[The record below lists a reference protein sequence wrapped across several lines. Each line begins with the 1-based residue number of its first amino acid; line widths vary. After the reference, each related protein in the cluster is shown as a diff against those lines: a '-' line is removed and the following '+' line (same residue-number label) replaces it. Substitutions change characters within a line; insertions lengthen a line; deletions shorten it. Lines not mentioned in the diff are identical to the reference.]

1 MEVDLPANGW
11 RARPH
16 QRRLWDYFK
25 GGGTRA
31 VEIAH
36 RRWGKD
42 DVALHLAARAG
53 HLRVGTYWHMLPEYE
68 QGRKAIWNAVN
79 PHTGRRRI
87 DEAFPRELRASTDEQ
102 QMFIRFR
109 LGSTWQVVGSDNYKS
124 LVGTPPVG
132 IVFSEWAKAHPA
144 VWAYLA
150 PILVENG
157 GWSLFITTPEG
168 RNHAHSMY
176 EMARSDP
183 IWHAE
188 VQTVEDSIAACASAG
203 IPPSITLESVE
214 QQRREYQAIY
224 GEDAGNALIE
234 QEYWCSFEA
243 AILGAVWG
251 KEMSHAEREG
261 RICDVRPS
269 SFLPFHTA
277 WDIGVDDPMA
287 IWVFQVT
294 PGAINVVDYYE
305 SSGYDFDHYV
315 HWLDERGY
323 SGGIDSV
330 PHDAKQRVAGSNV
343 DGELGKAPRTRIE
356 TLIRLGRNPKLVP
369 DHKPMDRIS
378 AGRKTIP
385 LARFDRTRCAKGLE
399 CLRSYKFEWD
409 EKLRTFRKVIKHDW
423 SSHGG
428 DAWGHLSVAWQYPSM
443 RPKDKQES
451 MRGVE
456 AMTVNEM
463 LKLMKP
469 GISLHG

>member
-1 MEVDLPANGW
+1 MEIELPANGW

-16 QRRLWDYFK
+16 QRQLWEYFK

-31 VEIAH
+31 IEIAH

-79 PHTGRRRI
+79 PHTGMRRI
-87 DEAFPRELRASTDEQ
+87 DEAFPRELRSTTDEQ

-109 LGSTWQVVGSDNYKS
+109 IGATWQVVGSDNYKS

-132 IVFSEWAKAHPA
+132 LVCSEWAKAHPG

-150 PILVENG
+150 PILVENK
-157 GWSLFITTPEG
+157 GWALFITTPEG
-168 RNHAHSMY
+168 RNHAHAMY
-176 EMARSDP
+176 QMARGDP
-183 IWHAE
+183 VWHAE
-188 VQTVEDSIAACASAG
+188 VQTIDDSIAACEAAG
-203 IPPSITLESVE
+203 IVPSIALEAVE
-214 QQRREYQAIY
+214 TQRREYRAIF
-224 GEDAGNALIE
+224 GEDAGDALIE

-251 KEMSHAEREG
+251 KEMGRAEREG
-261 RICDVRPS
+261 RIGEVRQSPY
-269 SFLPFHTA
+269 LPFHTA
-277 WDIGVDDPMA
+277 WDIGLDDPMA
-287 IWVFQVT
+287 IWVYQVE
-294 PGAINVVDYYE
+294 PGKLHVVDYYE

-315 HWLDERGY
+315 DWLEERGY
-323 SGGIDSV
+323 RGGIDWV
-330 PHDAKQRVAGSNV
+330 PHDARQRVAGSGSGN
-343 DGELGKAPRTRIE
+343 GLARTRIE
-356 TLIRLGRNPKLVP
+356 TLIRLGRKPQVVP
-369 DHKPMDRIS
+369 DHKPMDRVS

-385 LARFDRTRCAKGLE
+385 VARFDAARCAKGLE

-428 DAWGHLSVAWQYPSM
+428 DAWGHLSVAWQYPSL
-443 RPKDKQES
+443 RPKENRES
-451 MRGVE
+451 MRGAE
-456 AMTVNEM
+456 AMTVDEM
-463 LKLMKP
+463 LRQLRP
-469 GISLHG
+469 NVRVSA